1 MLYLVFPGPDP
12 PSGRRFSRCAED
24 KSGVFAK
31 NNLPNFPPPRITCRV
46 DADSVFRLP
55 SPERRSNGGNRR
67 AASPLAVGGNRGERN
82 APRRAAAPGMV
93 FADRRD
99 PFADWS
105 GSDKDRCTP
114 SVFAP
119 LRRRR
124 LPRRGRLAKAAGT
137 RVDSCLAAARSG
149 AALTCHRHVIHFRAP
164 ASQPQ
169 GKPGYWSSLRP
180 FLSLRFSRPSSPP
193 RGLPSPGSA
202 KQGRGSFRACGRGPC
217 RGRNHISLP
226 SSPLRKKPDTKEAA
240 P

>member
-114 SVFAP
+114 SVFAA

-124 LPRRGRLAKAAGT
+124 LPRGGRLAKAAGT

-149 AALTCHRHVIHFRAP
+149 AALPCRRHGIHSRVP
-164 ASQPQ
+164 ASQPRGQ
-169 GKPGYWSSLRP
+169 CRPLKAGTIKSPSLRDRKAVAAIRFSSL
-180 FLSLRFSRPSSPP
+180 LRHEREQDGNTDRHSQCTHWLRDDS
-193 RGLPSPGSA
+193 
-202 KQGRGSFRACGRGPC
+202 KGRLGA
-217 RGRNHISLP
+217 
-226 SSPLRKKPDTKEAA
+226 
-240 P
+240 